1 MVLNPWRVNLGLV
14 DEGVIWGMASYAMVN
29 QERYEKFKSALNLGW
44 VSAYRDRFFDDTGSL
59 LEQELKFLSEKNG
72 KVVKQ
77 DFGPVTTKDLADC
90 VQVVT
95 VDLLHEALDRWES
108 GTLTAAA
115 YGSSDSAGLKSGREF
130 ERMGAGGPGGRRTGR
145 AWQDLER
152 QKLDRIR
159 AQRYS
164 PTRASSIRTRGVR

>member
-1 MVLNPWRVNLGLV
+1 M
-14 DEGVIWGMASYAMVN
+14 
-29 QERYEKFKSALNLGW
+29 NLGW
-44 VSAYRDRFFDDTGSL
+44 VSSYRDQFFDEHSSL

-95 VDLLHEALDRWES
+95 VDLLHDALDRWEQ

-115 YGSSDSAGLKSGREF
+115 YGSSDSSGLRSGREF
-130 ERMGAGGPGGRRTGR
+130 ERIGMEGRGTRRTGR
-145 AWQDLER
+145 AWADLER
-152 QKLDRIR
+152 NKADRAR
-159 AQRYS
+159 TQRRGAG
-164 PTRASSIRTRGVR
+164 TSSIRTRGSR